1 MSGWP
6 IVELKSIVQQDRGRS
21 YRIVP
26 LKKHVEGGVPIV
38 RVSDVRGGRI
48 ATSAPLKVSPSVEA
62 SYART
67 RLRGGELLLTVVGTI
82 GETAIVT
89 RDMAGWNVARAIA
102 VVPVQP
108 EIGAYWV
115 KLALCAQ
122 APKQMMESHLNTTV
136 QPTLNLGVVGKL
148 PIVLP
153 PTNLRDRI
161 AAILGAYDDLIEV
174 NRRRIVALEEMA
186 QRLPVILRRGGEL
199 SGPLT

>member
-1 MSGWP
+1 
-6 IVELKSIVQQDRGRS
+6 
-21 YRIVP
+21 
-26 LKKHVEGGVPIV
+26 
-38 RVSDVRGGRI
+38 
-48 ATSAPLKVSPSVEA
+48 
-62 SYART
+62 
-67 RLRGGELLLTVVGTI
+67 LLLTVVGTI